1 VDAAWAANWPEGVE
15 AIGEGALLVRR
26 LEDGAPMELAWAQQS
41 SVACFPATQNEAYAG
56 PHRLFVMQQ
65 AAEQS
70 LEIRVEAEAGVDIS
84 IYSIQQGTNSFVLPP
99 DTVTAVACEASLSN
113 GAGETE
119 SLSLWGPNNPYNL
132 IVGVAGVEGQDSGRF
147 LLEILSGD

>member
-1 VDAAWAANWPEGVE
+1 
-15 AIGEGALLVRR
+15 
-26 LEDGAPMELAWAQQS
+26 
-41 SVACFPATQNEAYAG
+41 
-56 PHRLFVMQQ
+56 MQQ

-70 LEIRVEAEAGVDIS
+70 LEIRVEAEAGVDVS